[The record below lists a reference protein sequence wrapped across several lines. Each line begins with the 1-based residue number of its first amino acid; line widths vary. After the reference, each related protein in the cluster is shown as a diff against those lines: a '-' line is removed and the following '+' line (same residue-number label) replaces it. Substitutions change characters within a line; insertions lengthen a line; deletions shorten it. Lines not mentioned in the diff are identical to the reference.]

1 MRSAT
6 AVNASVNAAQM
17 ERAAMI
23 ERSTSGAESSGRLST
38 GREEVLLNLDLS
50 DLVLPKVNDLNV
62 DGLKSSWLARLF
74 GKN

>member
-6 AVNASVNAAQM
+6 AVNTSINAAQM
-17 ERAAMI
+17 ERSAML
-23 ERSTSGAESSGRLST
+23 ERSASGAESRGRLST

-62 DGLKSSWLARLF
+62 DGLKSSWLSRLF